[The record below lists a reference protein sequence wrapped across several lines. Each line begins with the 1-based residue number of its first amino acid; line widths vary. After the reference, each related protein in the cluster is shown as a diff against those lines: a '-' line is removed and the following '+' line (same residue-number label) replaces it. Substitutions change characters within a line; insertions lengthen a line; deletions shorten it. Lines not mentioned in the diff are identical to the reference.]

1 MQDPPK
7 FNQATDRG
15 INNISI
21 SETINGQTAPIQPQ
35 PPRLDLWER
44 WPMRWIGCFCLGVA
58 IPSCYALLPALPS
71 LIFSTLLIL
80 GLLMLAG
87 WAMWHRHHWVPAAI
101 AILTLTLGLI
111 FSLLSLA
118 NLTHES
124 RKQLPAVP
132 ADYRSL

>member
-1 MQDPPK
+1 MQDSSQFKQPP
-7 FNQATDRG
+7 DR
-15 INNISI
+15 INSISI

-35 PPRLDLWER
+35 PPRLNLWER

-58 IPSCYALLPALPS
+58 IPSFYALLPALPS

-80 GLLMLAG
+80 GLLMLTG
-87 WAMWHRHHWVPAAI
+87 WALWNRQHWVPAAI

-111 FSLLSLA
+111 FSLLSLSQ
-118 NLTHES
+118 LTYES

-132 ADYRSL
+132 ANYRSL